1 MTMPKI
7 TLTSAKAV
15 WAMTGAELVSSASL
29 AMINDLQRIDELFC
43 PFRLRLGMDSSVPF
57 LVSLLRITIS
67 DEMALE

>member
-57 LVSLLRITIS
+57 PRFLTLHHNI
-67 DEMALE
+67 